1 MATPR
6 ERRVGPA
13 CGRSKQREEREEKT
27 LSLNFLWVNLLA
39 ITPQQIVMY
48 VVGAVLIWLAI
59 EKGFEPALLM
69 PMGFGAILVNLP
81 LSGVMNQF
89 SEGVGETHGI
99 IQWLFEVGIEAS
111 EAMPILLFI
120 GIGAMIDFG
129 PLLSNPKLFLCGA
142 AAQGGIFLT
151 IMIAAALGFDLKD
164 AASIGIIGAADGPT
178 SILVSQ
184 TLGSNYI
191 GAIAV
196 AAYSYMALVPI
207 IQPFAI
213 KLVTTKKDRAMRMP
227 YRAQGVSKR
236 LRIMF
241 PIVVS
246 VIAGLVAPS
255 SVALVGFL
263 MFGNLIRECGVLSS
277 LSQTAQNE
285 LANLITLLLGI
296 TIAASMKADQF
307 VRWETLMIMG
317 LGLVAFILDSM
328 VGVIF
333 VKILNIF
340 TPKNKINPMV
350 GAAGISAFPM
360 SSRVIEKMGQEAD
373 SQNHLLMHA
382 VAANVSGQIASVVAG
397 GVVLQYF
404 ANMG

>member
-1 MATPR
+1 M
-6 ERRVGPA
+6 E
-13 CGRSKQREEREEKT
+13 
-27 LSLNFLWVNLLA
+27 FLWQSLLSV
-39 ITPQQIVMY
+39 TWQQLVMY
-48 VVGAVLIWLAI
+48 VVGGLLIWLAI

-81 LSGVMNQF
+81 SSGVIDQMTA
-89 SEGVGETHGI
+89 GVGETNGI
-99 IQWLFEVGIEAS
+99 IQWLFEVGINAS

-129 PLLSNPKLFLCGA
+129 PLLANPKLFLCGA
-142 AAQGGIFLT
+142 AAQSGIFLT
-151 IMIAAALGFDLKD
+151 ILLAAALGFDMKD

-184 TLGSNYI
+184 VLHSNYV

-236 LRIMF
+236 LRILF
-241 PIVVS
+241 PIIVS

-263 MFGNLIRECGVLSS
+263 MFGNLIRECGVLTT
-277 LSQTAQNE
+277 LSKTAQNE

-296 TIAASMKADQF
+296 TISFSMRADQF
-307 VRWETLMIMG
+307 VKPQTLLIMI
-317 LGLVAFILDSM
+317 LGLVAFVLDSV
-328 VGVIF
+328 VGVLF
-333 VKILNIF
+333 VKVLNLF

-360 SSRVIEKMGQEAD
+360 SSRVIEKLGQEAD

-397 GVVLQYF
+397 GVVLQYC
-404 ANMG
+404 ATHMIG